1 MLAGLSVFLFISFNA
16 SNAFLFMMHVVKM
29 QLISREDWHFNNG
42 FLKGRMM
49 FVPDVL
55 KKNVVM

>member
-1 MLAGLSVFLFISFNA
+1 MSVFVFISFNA
-16 SNAFLFMMHVVKM
+16 SNAFLFMLRVVKM

-49 FVPDVL
+49 MFL
-55 KKNVVM
+55 MFFKKMLCKNKA